1 MSIRLHMLPPSVNN
15 LCVRVFLRAAGLPYS
30 EENAWGKTRTPEY
43 MEKIPAHLTPA
54 IEVSDHP
61 RGAMWESCAIMM
73 YLANKHRLEA
83 LYPSDPERRALIDSA
98 NFYLTSTLYPLVARS
113 TYPRLG
119 FPGYAGEVGATEDAT
134 PDQKGAARSAAEAA
148 VAHPLEVFRKYFVR
162 DGFIGDGSTPSI
174 ADIRFAAT
182 LEFLHLHDTP
192 LPSWAKDYVQR
203 VEAKLGKAYSEPAA
217 DVRGY
222 VGSKKA

>member
-15 LCVRVFLRAAGLPYS
+15 LCVRVFLRAANLPHA

-54 IEVSDHP
+54 IEIADHP

-73 YLANKHRLEA
+73 YLANKHKLED

-98 NFYLTSTLYPLVARS
+98 NFYMTGTLYPYVARS

-119 FPGYAGEVGATEDAT
+119 FPSYAGEVQADEHASA
-134 PDQKGAARSAAEAA
+134 DQKTKARKAAEEAIS
-148 VAHPLEVFRKYFVR
+148 HPLEVFRKYFVR
-162 DGFIGDGSTPSI
+162 DGFIGDGPTPSI

-182 LEFLHLHDTP
+182 LEFLALNDTP
-192 LPSWAKDYVQR
+192 LPQWAKDYLHR
-203 VEAKLGKAYSEPAA
+203 VEAKLGKAYTEPAS
-217 DVRGY
+217 DVRGF

>member
-1 MSIRLHMLPPSVNN
+1 MLPPSVNN
-15 LCVRVFLRAAGLPYS
+15 LCVRVFLRAANLPHA

-54 IEVSDHP
+54 IEVADHP

-73 YLANKHRLEA
+73 YLANKHKLEN

-98 NFYLTSTLYPLVARS
+98 NFYMTGTLYPLVARS

-119 FPGYAGEVGATEDAT
+119 FPSYPGEVHAADDAT
-134 PDQKGAARSAAEAA
+134 PEQKAKARKAAEEA
-148 VAHPLEVFRKYFVR
+148 VSHPLEVFRKYFVR
-162 DGFIGDGSTPSI
+162 DGFIGDGPTPSI

-182 LEFLHLHDTP
+182 LEFLALQDTP
-192 LPSWAKDYVQR
+192 LPQWAKDYLHR
-203 VEAKLGKAYSEPAA
+203 VETKLGKAYSEPAG
-217 DVRGY
+217 DVRGF